1 MNIPQKRVFANSKSL
16 QRHQIS
22 APDAFGGKI
31 ALGGA
36 NLLEV
41 WAVTLNYSVGNT
53 REDGEGGGGSS
64 LPYYKTDI
72 YSIYMSVL

>member
-1 MNIPQKRVFANSKSL
+1 MNVLKKHVFANSKSL

-41 WAVTLNYSVGNT
+41 WAVTLNY
-53 REDGEGGGGSS
+53 RECCAILGKTEKQGGWS
-64 LPYYKTDI
+64 T
-72 YSIYMSVL
+72 